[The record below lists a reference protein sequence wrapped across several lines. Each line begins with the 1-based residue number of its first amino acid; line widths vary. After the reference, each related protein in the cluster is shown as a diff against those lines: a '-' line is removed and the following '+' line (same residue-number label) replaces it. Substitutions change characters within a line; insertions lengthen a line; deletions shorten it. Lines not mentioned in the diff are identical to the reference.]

1 MSTPSSVSSTKPTIV
16 LIHGLFL
23 NHDSWDNWIERYESR
38 GFEVRAL
45 SYPGLNGT
53 VRELRDDPTPLTKLN
68 MKDVLE
74 ALDRDIADL
83 GTAPIII
90 GHSFGGLFAQLLAY
104 RGRGS
109 AVVGIESSAP
119 AGVLNL
125 PFSTLKATSPVLG
138 NPFNSGGATMLT
150 PEQFHYTFTNSISAD
165 DSRKLY
171 DRYAVPCA
179 NRLLF
184 EGAFENF
191 VPHSAAR
198 VDVSA
203 ERPPVLLIT
212 GSADHLVTPDYTR
225 ANFKLIGAS
234 PAITAFKE
242 FDDRPHLTCAVDGWE
257 AVADYALDW
266 ALSPSSSRALA
277 AVA

>member
-1 MSTPSSVSSTKPTIV
+1 
-16 LIHGLFL
+16 
-23 NHDSWDNWIERYESR
+23 
-38 GFEVRAL
+38 
-45 SYPGLNGT
+45 
-53 VRELRDDPTPLTKLN
+53 
-68 MKDVLE
+68 
-74 ALDRDIADL
+74 
-83 GTAPIII
+83 
-90 GHSFGGLFAQLLAY
+90 
-104 RGRGS
+104 
-109 AVVGIESSAP
+109 
-119 AGVLNL
+119 
-125 PFSTLKATSPVLG
+125 
-138 NPFNSGGATMLT
+138 MLT

-212 GSADHLVTPDYTR
+212 GSVDHLVTPDYTR